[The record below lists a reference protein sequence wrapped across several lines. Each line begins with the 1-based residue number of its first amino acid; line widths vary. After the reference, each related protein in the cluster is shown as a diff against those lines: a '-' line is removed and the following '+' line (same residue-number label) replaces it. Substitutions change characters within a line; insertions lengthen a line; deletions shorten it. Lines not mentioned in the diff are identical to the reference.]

1 MNKISDDILCKVEKP
16 ARYVGGELNQV
27 IKNPNEVDIRFAFC
41 FPDVYEV
48 GMSHLGTRILYHTIN
63 ERPDTYCERSFAP
76 WPNEVDIRFAFCFPD
91 VYEVGMSHLGTRI
104 LYHTINERPDTYC
117 ERSFAPWPDMEK
129 LMRENN
135 IPLYNLETKDS
146 LDKFDILGFT
156 LQYEMSYTNIL
167 NMLDMS
173 GITIRAS
180 ERGEDEPIVMAGGP
194 CAYNPEPLYDIVD
207 FFEIGEGEEMMND
220 VLEVY
225 KKYKGKGKKK
235 EFLREISKIRGIY
248 VPSLYDVT
256 YNEDGTIKEFKPNEV
271 YKKYKGKGKKKEF
284 LREISKIRGIYV
296 PSLYDVTYNED
307 GTIKEFKPKYDDVP
321 AKVQKRV
328 VNNFDAVS
336 FPEEMIVPYTEIVH
350 DRIVLETFRGCT
362 NGCRFCQAGMI
373 YRPVREKT
381 TNTLLEQA
389 RKAVKATGYQEIS
402 LASLSTCDY
411 SDIQRLITQLVSEHE
426 DNKVGV
432 ALPSIRV
439 DAFDVDLIKEIQK
452 VRKTGLTFAPEAGSQ
467 RMRDIINKGLTEDRI
482 LAAAKNAFESGWS
495 TMKLYFM
502 VGLPYETTEDAR
514 GIGELAEKIADVYF
528 ATPKEKR
535 SKGLKITVSTSILV
549 PKPFTPFQWAPME
562 KPEIVAE
569 RIKAVKDSI
578 KEKRS
583 KGLKITVS
591 TSILVPKPFTPFQ
604 WAPMEK
610 PEIVAER
617 IKAVKDSINSRSIN
631 YNYHEQ
637 ETSFMEAVFA
647 RGDRRACDVLIKA
660 FEKGAKFDGWSE
672 FFSKQI
678 WDEAMADC
686 DFNPDFYVYREKSYD
701 EVLPWD
707 FIDIGVNRKYLER
720 ENEKAKNAELTKNC
734 REGCTG
740 CGINVNFKEGKCFEG
755 ALCN

>member
-1 MNKISDDILCKVEKP
+1 MNKINDDILCKVEKP

-27 IKNPNEVDIRFAFC
+27 IKNPSEVDIRFAFC

-63 ERPDTYCERSFAP
+63 ERPDTYCER
-76 WPNEVDIRFAFCFPD
+76 
-91 VYEVGMSHLGTRI
+91 T
-104 LYHTINERPDTYC
+104 
-117 ERSFAPWPDMEK
+117 FAPWPDMEA

-135 IPLYNLETKDS
+135 IPLYTLETKDS

-180 ERGEDEPIVMAGGP
+180 QRGEDEPIVMAGGP
-194 CAYNPEPLYDIVD
+194 CAYNPEPLHDIVD
-207 FFEIGEGEEMMND
+207 FFEIGEGEEVMNE
-220 VLEVY
+220 VLDVY
-225 KKYKGKGKKK
+225 KKYKGKGQKK
-235 EFLREISKIRGIY
+235 EFLREISKIRG
-248 VPSLYDVT
+248 V
-256 YNEDGTIKEFKPNEV
+256 
-271 YKKYKGKGKKKEF
+271 
-284 LREISKIRGIYV
+284 YV

-307 GTIKEFKPKYDDVP
+307 GTIKEFKPKYEDVP
-321 AKVQKRV
+321 ARVQKRI
-328 VNNFDAVS
+328 VNNFDQVS
-336 FPEEMIVPYTEIVH
+336 FPDEMIVPYTEIVH

-411 SDIQRLITQLVSEHE
+411 SDIQRLITQLVAEHE
-426 DNKVGV
+426 GNKVGV

-562 KPEIVAE
+562 KPEV
-569 RIKAVKDSI
+569 
-578 KEKRS
+578 
-583 KGLKITVS
+583 
-591 TSILVPKPFTPFQ
+591 
-604 WAPMEK
+604 
-610 PEIVAER
+610 VAER

-678 WDEAMADC
+678 WDEAMAECNFDS
-686 DFNPDFYVYREKSYD
+686 DFFVYREKTYD

-720 ENEKAKNAELTKNC
+720 ENEKAKKVELTKNC